1 VKARLLTV
9 ALVAAIAAATA
20 SGASS
25 ATRSFR
31 VTEAQ
36 AAFPD
41 RAYILSLPTG
51 MQLSANQVRVFENGV
66 PVKDVS
72 LVAGQ
77 TASAKGFGV
86 ALLIDASQS
95 MEGAPEL
102 AALAAARA
110 FAAQREPHEQV
121 AVLTYNVKPNV
132 LLPFTTDQQQI
143 DAALSKQPPFNFGTH
158 INDAVVRAVDLLQS
172 AGVTAGSI
180 VVLSDGQ
187 EHRGHGDTA
196 KHHTAKTAA
205 EAARTAH
212 VRVFTVGLKSR
223 FFRPKALKTLSRR
236 TGGQYLGASSLAQLN
251 AIYRELGSKLARE
264 YLIQY
269 RSNANPGL
277 RIVVSVRVR
286 GLPGIVTSGYNSPRA
301 PGHEKKT
308 GPYHESFL
316 HKFFTSPLM
325 MIFIALVSASLV
337 ALAVIAVASSWRR
350 GTLRKRMSEFVS
362 MPVPERE
369 RPSGVLAAGVEGGAE
384 KLLEGTRWWGRFTAM
399 LELAGIAAPPE
410 RIIVFTLIGTFL
422 LIWILS
428 VIVGSLLIAIA
439 IGLLLPFAVRA
450 FIRRKVDR
458 KRKAFAEQLPDNLQV
473 LASALRAGH
482 SFIGALSVVVE
493 DAPDPSRTEFRRVV
507 ADEQLGVPLEDAL
520 HVVVE
525 RMESR
530 ELEQVALIAAVQ
542 RQSGGNTAEV
552 LDRVTDTI
560 RERFE
565 LRRTVQTLTAQ
576 GRLSRW
582 IVSFLP
588 LFLLLVFTL
597 INPKYMH
604 VLYTST
610 GGKISLAFAAV
621 MVIAGSLVI
630 KRIINIKV

>member
-1 VKARLLTV
+1 MRARLLV
-9 ALVAAIAAATA
+9 LALVAGIAAATA
-20 SGASS
+20 SGASP

-41 RAYILSLPTG
+41 RAYILSLPRG
-51 MQLSANQVRVFENGV
+51 MRLSASHVRVFENGV
-66 PVKDVS
+66 RVRDVS
-72 LVAGQ
+72 VVAGQ
-77 TASAKGFGV
+77 TATAEGFGV

-95 MEGAPEL
+95 MEGAPER

-110 FAAQREPHEQV
+110 FAAQRQPHEQV

-132 LLPFTTDQQQI
+132 LLPFTNDQKQI
-143 DAALSKQPPFNFGTH
+143 DGALSKRPPFQFGTH
-158 INDAVVRAVDLLQS
+158 MYDAVVQAIDQLE
-172 AGVTAGSI
+172 AAHVTAGTI

-187 EHRGHGDTA
+187 EHRGHNDTA
-196 KHHTAKTAA
+196 KHETAKTAA
-205 EAARTAH
+205 AAARAAH

-223 FFRPKALKTLSRR
+223 FFRPKALVGLSRR
-236 TGGQYLGASSLAQLN
+236 TGGQFLLASSLSQLN
-251 AIYRELGSKLARE
+251 DIYRALGSKLARE
-264 YLIQY
+264 YLIRY
-269 RSNANPGL
+269 RSNANPGQH
-277 RIVVSVRVR
+277 IVVSVRVD
-286 GLPGIVTSGYNSPRA
+286 GFPQIITSGYTTPKA
-301 PGHEKKT
+301 PAHKKP
-308 GPYHESFL
+308 GPYRESFL
-316 HKFFTSPLM
+316 HKLFTSPLM

-337 ALAVIAVASSWRR
+337 ALAVVSATASWRR
-350 GTLRKRMSEFVS
+350 GTLRQRMAEFVS
-362 MPVPERE
+362 MPAPEKE
-369 RPSGVLAAGVEGGAE
+369 GATGLLAAGVEGGTE
-384 KLLEGTRWWGRFTAM
+384 KMLEGTRWWGRLKAT
-399 LELAGIAAPPE
+399 LELAGISSPPE
-410 RIIVFTLIGTFL
+410 RIILFTFIGTFL
-422 LIWILS
+422 LIWVLS
-428 VIVGSLLIAIA
+428 VIIHSVLLAIV
-439 IGLLLPFAVRA
+439 IGLLLPFVVRA
-450 FIRRKVDR
+450 WIKRKVDR

-530 ELEQVALIAAVQ
+530 ELEQVALVAAVQ

-597 INPKYMH
+597 INPGYMH
-604 VLYTST
+604 ILYSST
-610 GGKISLAFAAV
+610 GGRVALAFAGL
-621 MVIAGSLVI
+621 MVVAGSLVI
-630 KRIINIKV
+630 KKIINIKV